1 MFRILKVVSFLFLVF
16 TFCDAGSQVHSIDSV
31 NQIYKEN
38 DHDTLR
44 IKALISW
51 DDLIYISNPELDN
64 QLNLEIVRIAKNAVK
79 RKKTFDPI
87 ELRFYQVALAK
98 GYNILGIN
106 NDDLG
111 NFTKALDLY
120 YLGLRYAEEINDVGI
135 VGGLFNNIGLIHER
149 QDNFKEAFKLYR
161 KSLEFEVKTGDLN
174 GVATAY
180 NNIGN
185 VHLAYFEMDSNYRVD
200 SALYYYHLSFKIAD
214 KIGDA
219 RKVGSTLENI
229 GVAFEK
235 NNMPDSALSY
245 FQNAIV
251 QLRSIDEWD
260 GLSNAL
266 YNAGM
271 IYIDREDVPR
281 ALDHCREA
289 WLLANSHQAIFR
301 KTLICNCLHRGFK
314 LQHKYDSALFYMEQL
329 HDLQS
334 VIINDSNTREVAKK
348 DLVYRHQKQLLQDSV
363 ENEIIKQTA
372 ATSLENSELKHSQ
385 TILVLVV
392 ALISLIL
399 VLALGVLIYSR
410 LKIAKKQKKII
421 EIQKIEVENQ
431 RDLANHQRTE
441 IEEQHR
447 EISDSISYAKR
458 LQTAILP
465 NLSDVHKYLYNSF
478 VLFQP
483 KDVVSGD
490 FYWFGVVNNQVYIAV
505 ADCTG
510 HGVPGAMVSVVC
522 SNALNRALKEFNL
535 IEPAEILNKTREL
548 VISTFSESKDQVRDG
563 MDIALIRLNFQDMEV
578 TFAGANNPIWIVRE
592 DSWLS
597 EAQLNAPRTVSI
609 NGKSLV
615 EFRGDRQSIGLQ
627 DKMSDFNQNTYPIYI
642 GDEIILTSDG
652 FPDQFGGE
660 KGKKLKHK
668 RLKQQVLEIEGK
680 ALTLQHDELLNFFME
695 WKGDFEQVDDVC
707 VIGIR
712 VEPNR

>member
-1 MFRILKVVSFLFLVF
+1 VFRVFKILPFLLLAFSFYGAKAQDK
-16 TFCDAGSQVHSIDSV
+16 DADSIQQVLS
-31 NQIYKEN
+31 EN
-38 DHDTLR
+38 NHDTLR
-44 IKALISW
+44 IKALIAW
-51 DDLIYISNPELDN
+51 DDLIYISNPKLDN
-64 QLNLEIVRIAKNAVK
+64 QLNLEIVKIAKKAIKK
-79 RKKTFDPI
+79 RNSLSAT

-120 YLGLRYAEEINDVGI
+120 YLGLTYAEEINDVGI
-135 VGGLFNNIGLIHER
+135 VGGLFNNIGLIHEK
-149 QDNFKEAFKLYR
+149 QDDFNEALKLYR
-161 KSLEFEVKTGDLN
+161 KSLEFEMKTGDSN

-185 VHLAYFEMDSNYRVD
+185 VHLAYFEMDSNYYVD
-200 SALYYYHLSFKIAD
+200 SALLYYSLSFTIAS
-214 KIGDA
+214 KIGDS
-219 RKVGSTLENI
+219 RKIGSTLENI

-235 NNMPDSALSY
+235 INRHDSALYY
-245 FQNAIV
+245 FQRAIV

-271 IYIDREDVPR
+271 IYIDQKDVLP
-281 ALDHCREA
+281 ALEYCREA
-289 WLLANSHQAIFR
+289 LRLTNMHQAIYR
-301 KTLICNCLHRGFK
+301 KTLACNCLHKGFK

-334 VIINDSNTREVAKK
+334 IIVNDSNTRAVAKK
-348 DLVYRHQKQLLQDSV
+348 ELAYRHQKQLLEDSV
-363 ENEIIKQTA
+363 KNEYHKQTA
-372 ATSLENSELKHSQ
+372 ATNLENAELKHSQ
-385 TILVLVV
+385 TILVLTI
-392 ALISLIL
+392 ALVSLIL
-399 VLALGVLIYSR
+399 VLALGILIYGR
-410 LKIAKKQKKII
+410 LKVAKKQKKII
-421 EIQKIEVENQ
+421 EVQKVEVEKQ
-431 RDLANHQRTE
+431 RDVANHQRAE

-465 NLSDVHKYLYNSF
+465 NLSDVHNYLYNSF

-483 KDVVSGD
+483 KDIVSGD
-490 FYWFGVVNNQVYIAV
+490 FYWFGVVNDQVYVAV

-522 SNALNRALKEFNL
+522 SNALNRSLNEFNL
-535 IEPAEILNKTREL
+535 VEPADLLDKTREL
-548 VISTFSESKDQVRDG
+548 VISTFKESHDQVRDG
-563 MDIALIRLNFQDMEV
+563 MDIALIRLNFKDMNV

-592 DSWLS
+592 DSLID
-597 EAQLNAPRTVSI
+597 EEQMKAPRTVSHQ
-609 NGKSLV
+609 GKSII
-615 EFRGDRQSIGLQ
+615 EIRGDRQSIGLQ
-627 DKMSDFNQNTYPIYI
+627 DKMSPFSQDTYPIHV

-668 RLKQQVLEIEGK
+668 RLKQQVLEIESK
-680 ALTLQHDELLNFFME
+680 ALNIQHDELLSFFAE
-695 WKGDFEQVDDVC
+695 WKGDYEQIDDVC
-707 VIGIR
+707 VIGIK
-712 VEPNR
+712 VESDR